1 MPKRALSLV
10 SALTFSLALGP
21 AVAAADA
28 TGSPGASMSA
38 SPAASASAAAEQ
50 PMQSACDPGRVR
62 KDAKELTAEEKA
74 AYVDAIHQLK
84 ATVSPWDERYTWYDQ
99 FVRWHQMAVILSSE
113 NDGVGIAHH
122 NPAFG
127 PWHRHLLWLYESAL
141 CEVSGDPS
149 IALPYWD
156 WTDPRSTE
164 ATFSNDLMGPG
175 GVPEEAYAVV
185 EGPFNR
191 DVWQLNILPYDETL
205 RSRTPEKYLVRGLGL
220 DTANDYEV
228 LLPTAADVF
237 ATLAEDTYDT
247 APWNVNSD
255 HSFRN
260 TFEGF
265 VIDPA
270 TGLVNPDEQTMHNVV
285 HDWVGGIFYLTTGT
299 GELIAH
305 QGTME
310 PLDVSPNDP
319 VFFMHHAN
327 VDRLWASWQVAHP
340 GPENYQPQGGEP
352 VCPYPLA
359 DDGGPDEPQPHI
371 SDMRH
376 ILMNMRYTGD
386 EPFPGMR
393 LHDDMY
399 PYCLGRYEGTLVQAN
414 MRPDAQ
420 MVPEDLGFS
429 YETLYRVPSPEEAA
443 SLTPPSEPAEVE
455 ISS

>member
-1 MPKRALSLV
+1 MPLKRILSLIFV
-10 SALTFSLALGP
+10 LAFSVVLSPSVL
-21 AVAAADA
+21 AADA
-28 TGSPGASMSA
+28 DP
-38 SPAASASAAAEQ
+38 
-50 PMQSACDPGRVR
+50 PMQSSCDEGRVR
-62 KDAKELTAEEKA
+62 KDAADLTADEKA

-84 ATVSPWDERYTWYDQ
+84 ATVSPWDVRYTWYDQ
-99 FVRWHQMAVILSSE
+99 FVRWHQMAVVLSAE
-113 NDGVGIAHH
+113 LTGGIGIAHH
-122 NPAFG
+122 NPAFP

-141 CEVSGDPS
+141 CEVSGNPS

-175 GVPEEAYAVV
+175 GAPDEAYAVV

-191 DVWQLNILPYDETL
+191 DVWQLNILPFDETL

-220 DTANDYEV
+220 DTANIYEI

-237 ATLAEDTYDT
+237 ASLAVDTFDT

-255 HSFRN
+255 GSFRN

-270 TGLVNPDEQTMHNVV
+270 TGLVDLDQQTMHNVV

-340 GPENYQPQGGEP
+340 GPENYLPQGGVAE
-352 VCPYPLA
+352 CPYPNA
-359 DDGGPDEPQPHI
+359 DDGGPADPQPHI
-371 SDMRH
+371 SDIHH

-393 LHDDMY
+393 LNDYMY
-399 PYCLGRYEGTLVQAN
+399 PYCLDRYAGTMVHSN
-414 MRPDAQ
+414 MTPAAQ
-420 MVPEDLGFS
+420 IEPASLGFS
-429 YETLYRVPSPEEAA
+429 YA
-443 SLTPPSEPAEVE
+443 SLYEVPTPEQAADTSPPTEPVE
-455 ISS
+455 PEMDNPG